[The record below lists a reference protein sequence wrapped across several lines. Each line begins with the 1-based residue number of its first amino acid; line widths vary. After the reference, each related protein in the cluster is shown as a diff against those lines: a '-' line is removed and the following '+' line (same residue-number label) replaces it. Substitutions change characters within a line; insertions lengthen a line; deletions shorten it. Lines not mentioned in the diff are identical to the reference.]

1 MTAIQIQDP
10 VTVARTKMYTA
21 LDFVSLGKLLM
32 SRTRPV
38 RMLARAPMMA
48 VRNDASARERTV
60 K

>member
-1 MTAIQIQDP
+1 MAIQIHDA
-10 VTVARTKMYTA
+10 VTVTRTKRYTA
-21 LDFVSLGKLLM
+21 LDLASLGKLLM

>member
-1 MTAIQIQDP
+1 MMAIQIQDD
-10 VTVARTKMYTA
+10 VTVARTKRYTA
-21 LDFVSLGKLLM
+21 LDLARRGKRLM

-48 VRNDASARERTV
+48 VRNDARARERTV

>member
-1 MTAIQIQDP
+1 MAIQIQDA
-10 VTVARTKMYTA
+10 VTVARTNRYTA
-21 LDFVSLGKLLM
+21 FDLANLGKLLM

-38 RMLARAPMMA
+38 RMLARAPIMA